1 MLAELRMTMDEPPHF
16 NELCRQVG
24 CVVLQAQLI
33 ESTLAAYLA
42 TSLRLEK
49 SEAMTQ
55 VQAALESANRQ
66 TMGTLMQNIRK
77 QFPLPPGIDDRI
89 WKLKDERNWLVHRLH
104 RENESVIFLQD
115 QSEHVFRRIEAIACE
130 ISSVMTELNT
140 IGDTLMSKHGF
151 DLLEVRNLA
160 VENLKAVTANKCR
173 TSLKK

>member
-1 MLAELRMTMDEPPHF
+1 MLAELRMTVNEPPHF

-55 VQAALESANRQ
+55 VQVALESANRQ
-66 TMGTLMQNIRK
+66 TLGALLQNIRK
-77 QFPLPPGIDDRI
+77 QFPLPPDIDDRI

-104 RENESVIFLQD
+104 RENESAIFLQD
-115 QSEHVFRRIEAIACE
+115 QAEQVFRRIESIACE
-130 ISSVMTELNT
+130 IISVMTELDI
-140 IGDTLMSKHGF
+140 IGDFLMTKHGF
-151 DLLEVRNLA
+151 DLLEVKKRA
-160 VENLKAVTANKCR
+160 AESLKTKTANKA
-173 TSLKK
+173 TDSFEE

>member
-1 MLAELRMTMDEPPHF
+1 MNEPPHF

-42 TSLRLEK
+42 LSLQLEK

-66 TMGTLMQNIRK
+66 PLGALMKDIRK
-77 QFPLPPGIDDRI
+77 LFPLPPDIDDRI

-104 RENESVIFLQD
+104 RENESAIYSQD
-115 QSEHVFRRIEAIACE
+115 QAEQVFRRIEAIACE
-130 ISSVMTELNT
+130 IIAVMTELDT
-140 IGDTLMSKHGF
+140 IGDSLMTKHGF
-151 DLLEVRNLA
+151 DLLEVRKCA
-160 VENLKAVTANKCR
+160 VESLNAKTANK
-173 TSLKK
+173 TTGK

>member
-1 MLAELRMTMDEPPHF
+1 MLGELRMTMDEPPHF

-66 TMGTLMQNIRK
+66 TIGALMQDIRK
-77 QFPLPPGIDDRI
+77 QFPLPPDIDDRI

-104 RENESVIFLQD
+104 RENESAIYSQD
-115 QSEHVFRRIEAIACE
+115 QAEHVFQRIEAIACE
-130 ISSVMTELNT
+130 IIAVLTELDT
-140 IGDTLMSKHGF
+140 IGDSLMTKHGF
-151 DLLEVRNLA
+151 DLLEVRKRVA
-160 VENLKAVTANKCR
+160 ENLKAKVAN
-173 TSLKK
+173 TL